1 MVSPASSKQH
11 NRPRLAASTSTLL
24 AEAGFTHGFFTRQGG
39 VSTGPYESLN
49 TAFGTGDDRDRVRQN
64 LGRIEGHLGVG
75 EGRLC
80 FPSQVHG
87 TEAVVLEGNESLADV
102 FERRAD
108 VTMSRS
114 PAVACAVRSADCGTI
129 LLGDRRTG
137 AVAAIHSGWRGTAQN
152 VASHAITKLRSLTS
166 GELDLIAAIGPHIE
180 TCCFEV
186 GDDVAAELAACSAA
200 GESAVD
206 RTREKPHV
214 DLRRIMEA
222 QLVAAGVRSNRIE
235 HVRGCTVCDAER
247 FFSYRRDGA
256 ASGRLLCAIVAR

>member
-1 MVSPASSKQH
+1 
-11 NRPRLAASTSTLL
+11 
-24 AEAGFTHGFFTRQGG
+24 
-39 VSTGPYESLN
+39 LN

-64 LGRIEGHLGVG
+64 LGRIEGTLGVG

-87 TEAVVLEGNESLADV
+87 TEAVVLHGTESLADV

-129 LLGDRRTG
+129 LLGELRTG
-137 AVAAIHSGWRGTAQN
+137 AVAAIHSGWRGTVQN
-152 VASHAITKLRSLTS
+152 VASHAIEKLRSVAG
-166 GELDLIAAIGPHIE
+166 GELDLVAAIGPHIE
-180 TCCFEV
+180 ACCFEV

-200 GESAVD
+200 GEGAVD
-206 RTREKPHV
+206 RSRDKPHV
-214 DLRRIMEA
+214 DLRRIMQA
-222 QLVAAGVRSNRIE
+222 QLVASGVGVDRIE
-235 HVRGCTVCDAER
+235 HVPGCTVCDAER

-256 ASGRLLCAIVAR
+256 SSGRLLSAIVAR